1 MEYLTQRQVPKT
13 RFLVF
18 SKSVTLTRWL
28 WSRWQVLWLFTEM
41 VLIVKVHMVARPGT
55 WGREVSEL
63 GAPALTGTPN
73 TYLGTCGPL
82 P

>member
-41 VLIVKVHMVARPGT
+41 VLIVKVHMVARPEI
-55 WGREVSEL
+55 WESLLHFPLQSKGRRYTKSSRPVSI
-63 GAPALTGTPN
+63 ARV
-73 TYLGTCGPL
+73 
-82 P
+82 